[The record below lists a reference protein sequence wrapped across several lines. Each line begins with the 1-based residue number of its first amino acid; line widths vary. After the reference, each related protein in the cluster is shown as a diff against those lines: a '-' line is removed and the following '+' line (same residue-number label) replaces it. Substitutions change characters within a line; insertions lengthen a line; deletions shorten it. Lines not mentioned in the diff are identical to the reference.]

1 MAQGFATIQRNTTKE
16 TTGYT
21 TLFEKVTQLTGGQKQ
36 SFNWYKNAVKKSAM
50 DYKKDPSKIIRDEK
64 IDSRGNEEET
74 DENILRRYAVSG
86 HLYMFE
92 YKAKTKWLPYYDTFP
107 LVYVM
112 RASPDEFWGVN
123 LHYMAP
129 KKRIMVIKKLME
141 GRIDVPKRC
150 FHKYLTSQVDGMM
163 LDLAAAEWDTAI
175 LLPIENFVRNVKGSA
190 GKFSYTKELVWEET
204 DDNYYDRI
212 KGRRIIRGYGNRKDT
227 EMVK

>member
-1 MAQGFATIQRNTTKE
+1 MAQGFATIQRNTTNE

-21 TLFEKVTQLTGGQKQ
+21 TLFEKITELTGGQKQ

>member
-112 RASPDEFWGVN
+112 KASPDEFWGVN

-212 KGRRIIRGYGNRKDT
+212 RGRRIIRGYGKQSDK
-227 EMVK
+227 EMVV

>member
-1 MAQGFATIQRNTTKE
+1 MAQGFATIQRNTTNE

-21 TLFEKVTQLTGGQKQ
+21 TLFEKITELTGGQKQ
-36 SFNWYKNAVKKSAM
+36 SFNWYKNAVRKSAM
-50 DYKKDPSKIIRDEK
+50 DYKKDPSKIIRDER
-64 IDSRGNEEET
+64 IDNRGKEEET

-112 RASPDEFWGVN
+112 KASPDEFWGVN

-175 LLPIENFVRNVKGSA
+175 LLHIENFVRNVKGSA

-212 KGRRIIRGYGNRKDT
+212 RGRRIIRGYGKQSDK
-227 EMVK
+227 EMVV